1 MRRGQPQRGFTLIEV
16 LVALAV
22 TAMAL
27 VTGMRAASAL
37 ADGAG
42 RQSQYMLAQLCAEN
56 ALVQLRLSR
65 RLPDVGTSS
74 ETCTQGGRSFAVEQG
89 VHTTPNPYFRRVE
102 LQVSEGGQGV
112 VSMSFVAGRN

>member
-1 MRRGQPQRGFTLIEV
+1 MKQRAFTLIEV

-22 TAMAL
+22 TATAL

-56 ALVQLRLSR
+56 TLVQLRLAR
-65 RLPDVGTSS
+65 RLPDTGASS
-74 ETCTQGGRSFAVEQG
+74 ETCEQAGRAFRVQQD
-89 VHTTPNPYFRRVE
+89 VYTTPNPYFRRVE
-102 LQVSEGGQGV
+102 LQVSEDGLGV
-112 VSMSFVAGRN
+112 VQMSAVVGRN

>member
-1 MRRGQPQRGFTLIEV
+1 MTPRGFTLIEV

-22 TAMAL
+22 TATAL

-42 RQSQYMLAQLCAEN
+42 RQSQFMLAQLCAEN
-56 ALVQLRLSR
+56 HLVQLRLAR
-65 RLPDVGTSS
+65 RLPDIGTSTQ
-74 ETCTQGGRSFAVEQG
+74 TCEQAGRTFRVEQN

-102 LQVSEGGQGV
+102 LDVGEDGQGV
-112 VSMSFVAGRN
+112 VQMSAVIGRN